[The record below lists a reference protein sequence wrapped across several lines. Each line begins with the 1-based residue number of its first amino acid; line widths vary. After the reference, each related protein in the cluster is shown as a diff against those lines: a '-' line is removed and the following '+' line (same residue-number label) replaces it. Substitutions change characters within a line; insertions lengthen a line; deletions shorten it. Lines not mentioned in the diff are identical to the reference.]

1 MNQQQQ
7 REPIDRKY
15 TFCAISCEHVSEHSH
30 LDAMIFLAK
39 DKNLP
44 DTLRYYQNRCQ
55 ETGASAEQLQAL
67 TLLIER
73 VERFQREN
81 PGKVK
86 VADIDIPDNAG
97 LLDANEA

>member
-1 MNQQQQ
+1 MNTQ
-7 REPIDRKY
+7 RESIDRKY
-15 TFCAISCEHVSEHSH
+15 TFCATSTESGAEHSH

-39 DKNLP
+39 DRNLP

-55 ETGASAEQLQAL
+55 ETGASAEQHQGI

-81 PGKVK
+81 PQLIK
-86 VADIDIPDNAG
+86 VADVRMPDMANILAP
-97 LLDANEA
+97 NEA